1 MVWAVARVEE
11 RMVVRSSRPSQEDS
25 TNLTINL
32 TAAMPTHLLDT
43 IFNKLGEDFH
53 DKEKERTTMRRHE
66 DMEATTKR
74 TRSTEEL
81 PSPYQQNKQST

>member
-11 RMVVRSSRPSQEDS
+11 RMVVRSSPPSQEGS

-53 DKEKERTTMRRHE
+53 DKEQERTKMRRHE
-66 DMEATTKR
+66 DMEATMKR
-74 TRSTEEL
+74 TRSMEEL
-81 PSPYQQNKQST
+81 PSPYQQNKLST